1 MHFFQPHDLAAA
13 SLYLSPD
20 LPHDADKTLT
30 KMFFPFSFQGSF
42 EMCT

>member
-1 MHFFQPHDLAAA
+1 MILLLLVF
-13 SLYLSPD
+13 YLSPD